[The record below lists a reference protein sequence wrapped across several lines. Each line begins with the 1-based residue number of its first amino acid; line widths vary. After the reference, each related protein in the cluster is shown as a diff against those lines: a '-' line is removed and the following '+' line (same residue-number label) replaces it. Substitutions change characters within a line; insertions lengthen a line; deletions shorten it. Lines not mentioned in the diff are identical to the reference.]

1 MKSIKPYKR
10 VDRVGKQI
18 LDVLANILIKE
29 IDFTYLGFVS
39 FNKVVIA
46 PDLKSAK
53 VFYTVLNPKLSH
65 EKISIEINKRHKVFK
80 KYMTPELKLKNI
92 PDLKF
97 FYDNS
102 YDYSEKIQ
110 KILDTVGV
118 KGKDN

>member
-53 VFYTVLNPKLSH
+53 VFYTVLNPK
-65 EKISIEINKRHKVFK
+65 FDA
-80 KYMTPELKLKNI
+80 P
-92 PDLKF
+92 
-97 FYDNS
+97 
-102 YDYSEKIQ
+102 
-110 KILDTVGV
+110 
-118 KGKDN
+118 